1 MEKYLT
7 IKILRDSYIHCPFKL
22 RKVHTNSYNSI
33 KDIASNLVE
42 SASLPNLVQQLIL
55 KKSDID
61 FSSFTKE
68 DDSFE
73 LLLKI
78 SESMNNSYLPIQG
91 PPGTG
96 KSTILGKVAAE
107 LGNSGKKIGIAAPSY
122 AAVVKFSKKDH
133 STLK

>member
-1 MEKYLT
+1 
-7 IKILRDSYIHCPFKL
+7 
-22 RKVHTNSYNSI
+22 
-33 KDIASNLVE
+33 
-42 SASLPNLVQQLIL
+42 VQQLIL

-107 LGNSGKKIGIAAPSY
+107 LGNSGKKLVLLRQA
-122 AAVVKFSKKDH
+122 
-133 STLK
+133 TLPF